1 MLGSRV
7 RITDAALV
15 VQNVGRMPQRALRTV
30 VGAVFGIVRGCS
42 GECHA
47 GPHGRCSGAAI

>member
-30 VGAVFGIVRGCS
+30 VGAVFGIVQGCS

-47 GPHGRCSGAAI
+47 GPRGGCSGAAI